1 MMTTRRY
8 VLRCRDPETYRS
20 SHRMVSFAF
29 VNQNDPMLIGNL
41 ITALATNIMR
51 SWPTVYGVSFP
62 HVRAQWD
69 VITTAEAARL

>member
-1 MMTTRRY
+1 MATRQY

-20 SHRMVSFAF
+20 AYRMVSFAF
-29 VNQNDPMLIGNL
+29 ITKNDPTLIGNL

-51 SWPTVYGVSFP
+51 SWPTIYGVGFP
-62 HVRAQWD
+62 HTRAEWD